1 MSDTNMSN
9 NNILDRNNCIKILKK
24 DTKVVLHP
32 LINSVMNFD
41 IEKKD
46 NLCIILP
53 QLIDGIL
60 FYNVGEK
67 KLVQNIKNKSDKKN
81 LLDTTN
87 FSESQ
92 SSNTS
97 VRTTL
102 SDTLVDNKLINF
114 TLPINSSNFLD
125 VVFGIENIQH
135 LYSWIDTY
143 DTEDKNTINLI
154 LDLYWKNYYY
164 TIDDNLNDF
173 IRLNQRIVY
182 LLFNKDIDLT
192 TMTKITN
199 KLIRR
204 NYGKKIKYL
213 DKIKKYLRKYI

>member
-1 MSDTNMSN
+1 MSN